1 MQNRPAIDRRRF
13 LKLTG
18 FTSAALTIGFYFPA
32 LAEGNEEIITA
43 AAADNLGI
51 ELTSWISIDK
61 TGKVTIL
68 THRAEMG
75 QGAFQAVP
83 QIVAEELEV
92 DLNKVNIVFAP
103 GSQKKFG
110 SQITGGSST
119 VRGSFKRLLRTGATA
134 REMLIEAAANKW
146 GVPKV
151 ECYAENGEV
160 IHKPSGRKLGYGEL
174 VDDASKL
181 QAPLQVVLKERKNYK
196 IIGK

>member
-68 THRAEMG
+68 AHRAEMG

-103 GSQKKFG
+103 GTQKRFG
-110 SQITGGSST
+110 SQLTGGSST
-119 VRGSFKRLLRTGATA
+119 VRGSYKRLLQTGATA
-134 REMLIEAAANKW
+134 REMLIEAAAKKW
-146 GVPKV
+146 NVSKA
-151 ECYAENGEV
+151 ECYAEKGQV
-160 IHKPSGRKLGYGEL
+160 FHKPSGKKFSYGEL
-174 VDDASKL
+174 VEEASKL
-181 QAPLQVVLKERKNYK
+181 EVPKEVKLKERKDYK
-196 IIGK
+196 II